1 MADRHRRVRA
11 AAITGIGQ
19 LLGLLGSTLIGVLV
33 AGTLAPSPRVDAFF
47 GASQVY
53 ALSLYLGQAVRIT
66 APALLVR
73 SGLRPRGLSQA
84 SALLTAAIVAFM
96 VTAAL
101 GGSSL
106 VASEAR
112 ADFTRDLLIL
122 TPAAAVHVSSGG
134 IAARLSVVGS
144 FGYAAAA
151 YAMGS
156 LTSGL
161 LLLATIGEF
170 GAAALAPCLLAG
182 ALMVGVILVLGY
194 RMRLAQ
200 HATGQL
206 VVPEVVD
213 RRLLDRLDPPLVGP
227 GPDAADLPASP
238 TAGFA
243 VRRISLGAVPAL
255 SMQFLI
261 TAVTVSAGHVVTG
274 GTALLS
280 YAFLALFALTT
291 IAISPMS
298 VVLGPEMAERW
309 DGRAA
314 TLSPIIAQATRL
326 SVVVVLP
333 LVALAFLIGR
343 PLAGLL
349 LSALTADDLDQVFA
363 MLAALAPSLLFTAAA
378 TAATVGI
385 TTADR
390 LGQLAAWLLSLV
402 TLATVTAA
410 VLTIVDPPL
419 VVVAVIACG
428 FALAFAVASLY
439 VALGH
444 ACWRLVAS
452 LVIENVPVAV
462 PTIVVVALMAP
473 MARDNLLVGCGLSL
487 VALAVHLCVAYLA
500 RRDTVELL
508 VGAATHRQAA

>member
-33 AGTLAPSPRVDAFF
+33 AGTLPPSPRVDAFF

-73 SGLRPRGLSQA
+73 SGLRPRGLAQA
-84 SALLTAAIVAFM
+84 STMLTVAIVAFM
-96 VTAAL
+96 LAAAL
-101 GGSSL
+101 GGSGL
-106 VASEAR
+106 VAADAR

-122 TPAAAVHVSSGG
+122 TTAAAVHVSSGG

-151 YAMGS
+151 YAVGS

-161 LLLATIGEF
+161 LLLASIGTY
-170 GAAALAPCLLAG
+170 GASALAPCLLAG

-194 RMRLAQ
+194 WMRLRPTAQ
-200 HATGQL
+200 P
-206 VVPEVVD
+206 VVPEGVD
-213 RRLLDRLDPPLVGP
+213 RRLLDRLDPPLLGP
-227 GPDAADLPASP
+227 GPDAAELPSAP

-255 SMQFLI
+255 SLQALI

-333 LVALAFLIGR
+333 LIALAFLVGR

-349 LSALTADDLDQVFA
+349 LSALTPDDLDQVFA
-363 MLAALAPSLLFTAAA
+363 MLAALAPSLLLTAAA

-390 LGQLAAWLLSLV
+390 LGALAAWLLSILV
-402 TLATVTAA
+402 VASATSVVLAF
-410 VLTIVDPPL
+410 LDPPL
-419 VVVAVIACG
+419 VVIALVGCG
-428 FALAFAVASLY
+428 FALAFAVASLF
-439 VALGH
+439 VALGRS
-444 ACWRLVAS
+444 CWRLIAR
-452 LVIENVPVAV
+452 LVIDNVPVAL
-462 PTIVVVALMAP
+462 PTLVVVALMAP
-473 MARDNLLVGCGLSL
+473 MARDNILIGCGLSF
-487 VALAVHLCVAYLA
+487 VALSVHLCVAYLA

-508 VGAATHRQAA
+508 VGAATSRQTA